1 MVVAIDG
8 LGLKDYSTF
17 FGCVFDVQM
26 RTALERD
33 HIFSWLFL
41 LFFARFFF
49 FFFLSNI
56 AG

>member
-26 RTALERD
+26 RTALERN
-33 HIFSWLFL
+33 HIFFWLFL

-49 FFFLSNI
+49 FLSNI